1 MHHLILFLPL
11 IGIVVF
17 WLMPLNIAAPSYAG
31 IVLVSGLMYW
41 AILRAMKK
49 IPTTGVSGLV
59 GAKARVV
66 SEIHSSDEAKYLVEI
81 DGELWSADSPDV
93 LKPGEEVRITGVEG
107 IKLIVSHF
115 NSQQTSPSGAAKTN
129 V

>member
-11 IGIVVF
+11 IGIAVF
-17 WLMPLNIAAPSYAG
+17 WLMPLGIAIPAYLA

-49 IPTTGVSGLV
+49 IPTTGASGLV

-66 SEIHSSDEAKYLVEI
+66 SKLGPSEEAQYLVEA
-81 DGELWSADSPDV
+81 DGELWSANSPDM
-93 LKPGEEVRITGVEG
+93 LGPGDIVIITDVEG
-107 IKLIVSHF
+107 IRLTVKRID
-115 NSQQTSPSGAAKTN
+115 SQSVPSL
-129 V
+129 